1 MGAPY
6 SFDAASSIVKDY
18 QVHMQHLQRQTLPT
32 PDADSAA
39 HSVAV
44 ARHIHDRINSEGGC
58 ISFAEYMHTALYS
71 PGLGYYSAGSTKFG
85 ADGDFVTAPEISSLF
100 GHILARQCAPV
111 LDATDGGS
119 VLEFGAGSGKL
130 AVDLLHK
137 LSDLD
142 ALPDRYYIFE
152 VSAELQERQ
161 EVFLAREIP
170 EFVNKVSWLN
180 QLPKQHNGVVIANEV
195 LDALPVERFVRRK
208 DHVAQLCVAADKDQF
223 TILEREAPVV
233 LASAVAAIESGLG
246 RSLAEGYVSE
256 VCLAATGWIDDLA
269 EVLQEGVAFIFD
281 YGVSQREYYAEDRSD
296 GWLRCHFRHHAH
308 NDALILPG
316 IQDITSWVDFS
327 SAATAAHE
335 FGLDVAGYVT
345 QAHFLINGGLADELS
360 KITELPIATQ
370 LELSGQ
376 VKLLTLPGEMGE
388 SFKCLGLSRN
398 WDTTLDSLAISDRA
412 IAL

>member
-1 MGAPY
+1 
-6 SFDAASSIVKDY
+6 
-18 QVHMQHLQRQTLPT
+18 MQDSQRQTLPA

-44 ARHIHDRINSEGGC
+44 ANHVRDRINSGGGC
-58 ISFAEYMHTALYS
+58 ISFAEYMHTVLYS

-85 ADGDFVTAPEISSLF
+85 ADGDFVTAPEISPLF
-100 GHILARQCAPV
+100 GHILARQCAQV

-130 AVDLLHK
+130 ALDLLQK
-137 LSDLD
+137 LADLD
-142 ALPDRYYIFE
+142 ALPDCYYIFE

-161 EVFLAREIP
+161 EVFLAQEIP

-180 QLPKQHNGVVIANEV
+180 QLPKQHKGVVIANEV

-208 DHVAQLCVAADKDQF
+208 DHVAQLCVAADEDEF
-223 TILEREAPVV
+223 AILEREAPEV
-233 LASAVAAIESGLG
+233 LASTVAAIESALG
-246 RSLAEGYVSE
+246 QSLAEGYVSE

-269 EVLQEGVAFIFD
+269 ELLHEGVAFIFD
-281 YGVSQREYYAEDRSD
+281 YGVSQREYYAKDRSD

-308 NDALILPG
+308 SDALILPG
-316 IQDITSWVDFS
+316 IQDITAWVDFS
-327 SAATAAHE
+327 SIAEAAHE
-335 FGLDVAGYVT
+335 QGLDVAGYVT
-345 QAHFLINGGLADELS
+345 QAHFLLSGGLAEELS
-360 KITELPIATQ
+360 KITELPLAAQ

-388 SFKCLGLSRN
+388 NFKCLGLSRGL
-398 WDTTLDSLAISDRA
+398 DLTLDSLATSDRTFS
-412 IAL
+412 L